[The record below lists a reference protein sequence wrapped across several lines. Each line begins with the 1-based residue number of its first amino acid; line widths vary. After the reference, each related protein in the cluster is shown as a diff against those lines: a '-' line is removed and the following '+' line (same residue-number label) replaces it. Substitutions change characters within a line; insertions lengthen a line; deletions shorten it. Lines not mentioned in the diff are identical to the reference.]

1 MGSYYGNS
9 YVLLQ
14 LAALATTSTRKTELK
29 VAMATNGTST
39 VTWHSYFIVRSLV
52 CCDYP

>member
-14 LAALATTSTRKTELK
+14 LAELK